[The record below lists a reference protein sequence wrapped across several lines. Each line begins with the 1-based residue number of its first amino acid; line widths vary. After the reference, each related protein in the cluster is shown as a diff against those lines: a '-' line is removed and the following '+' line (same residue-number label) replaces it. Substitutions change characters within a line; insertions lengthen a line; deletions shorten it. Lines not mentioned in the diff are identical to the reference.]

1 MQKQGRGLNALVC
14 AALLV
19 FLLYGC
25 ANATVEPPPTA
36 APLPRS
42 VKGYELYS
50 WRSSGTWYFTL
61 ITGTN
66 RLKTLEE
73 IAAPENVEE
82 GDWVKITAAGVPE
95 LKAVLARLPTGTQI
109 SWVSARH
116 LDPSEREPGSRIRRP
131 PVWVFMELKA
141 YCSERA
147 LELGKG
153 R

>member
-1 MQKQGRGLNALVC
+1 MQKQRLGLNALVC

-19 FLLYGC
+19 LSLCGC
-25 ANATVEPPPTA
+25 ADATVEPPSTA

-50 WRSSGTWYFTL
+50 WSSGGTWYFTL

-66 RLKTLEE
+66 RLKTLDE
-73 IAAPENVEE
+73 ITAPENVEE

-116 LDPSEREPGSRIRRP
+116 LESSERGSGQRIRLAP
-131 PVWVFMELKA
+131 LWVFSELKS
-141 YCSERA
+141 YCSKRA
-147 LELGKG
+147 LDLVKG
-153 R
+153 Y